1 MILTHLEKYSITAS
15 SGTVSKT
22 IYTGQGNICYEIF
35 VQAATLSTTFDV
47 TLTDIYGNITFER
60 LNNTGQLSE
69 MLQKITYGN
78 WTLTISNAS
87 TDESFM
93 VLLTFR
99 EN

>member
-22 IYTGQGNICYEIF
+22 IYTGQGNICCEIF
-35 VQAATLSTTFDV
+35 VKAATSTTTFDV
-47 TLTDIYGNITFER
+47 TLTDIYNNVTFER
-60 LNNTGQLSE
+60 LDNTGQLSE

-78 WTLTISNAS
+78 WTLTIANAS
-87 TDESFM
+87 VDEEFM
-93 VLLTFR
+93 VLLTFK